1 MRPGAIVLSLFL
13 PGAGQALMRRNVGY
27 LLLLLGYGGAL
38 DVVLVSKLWFP
49 QLLPGS
55 LVWLTLAL
63 AGTIWLYSTLNVFR
77 LAYFRHR
84 QRFVATRERIFKR
97 ALDFYIEERY
107 NEAQREFLRAV
118 KLDPEDTESYLYLCV
133 VEAESGNAR
142 RAARHLAR
150 ARRLDTEG
158 KWKWE
163 LAQQL
168 SNLRGLSSLKR

>member
-38 DVVLVSKLWFP
+38 DAVLVSRLWFP
-49 QLLPGS
+49 QLLPGN

-77 LAYFRHR
+77 LAYLRHR

-97 ALDFYIEERY
+97 ALDFYIEGRY
-107 NEAQREFLRAV
+107 NEARMEFLRV
-118 KLDPEDTESYLYLCV
+118 LKLDPEDVEARLYLSLL
-133 VEAESGNAR
+133 EAESGNTK
-142 RAARHLAR
+142 RAARHLAK
-150 ARRLDTEG
+150 ARRLDTED

-163 LAQQL
+163 LAQQATR
-168 SNLRGLSSLKR
+168 LRGSSSLKR